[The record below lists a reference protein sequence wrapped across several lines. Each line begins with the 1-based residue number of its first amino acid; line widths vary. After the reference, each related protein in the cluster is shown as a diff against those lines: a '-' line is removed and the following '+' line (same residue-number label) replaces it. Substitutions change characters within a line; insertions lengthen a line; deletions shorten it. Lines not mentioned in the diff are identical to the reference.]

1 MKRQRP
7 GEPMASSSAPAEES
21 SANTAPDVSGNGEAG
36 NDVPP
41 SGNIPSAGPD
51 PHYYHHDSSFQIK
64 APIFDNTV
72 KGFPTFKSKCNLFY
86 AQMCLKK
93 QSQYAG
99 LQLLSNL
106 SGNAWK
112 LCEDLATDATI
123 LSDPKNGEKVYHEI
137 MGRLEHRFGESDIT
151 KLPEVYENY
160 FIKGQRLAK

>member
-1 MKRQRP
+1 MESP
-7 GEPMASSSAPAEES
+7 SAPA
-21 SANTAPDVSGNGEAG
+21 DGSGTGDTE
-36 NDVPP
+36 NDIPP
-41 SGNIPSAGPD
+41 SGNTPSMGPD
-51 PHYYHHDSSFQIK
+51 PHYYFHDSSFQIK
-64 APIFDNTV
+64 APVFDNTV

-106 SGNAWK
+106 SGTAWK

-137 MGRLEHRFGESDIT
+137 MGRLEHLFG
-151 KLPEVYENY
+151 
-160 FIKGQRLAK
+160 